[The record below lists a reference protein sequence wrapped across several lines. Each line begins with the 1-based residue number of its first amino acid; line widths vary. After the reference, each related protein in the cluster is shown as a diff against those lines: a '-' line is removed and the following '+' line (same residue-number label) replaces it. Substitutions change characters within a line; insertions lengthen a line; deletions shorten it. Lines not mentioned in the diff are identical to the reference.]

1 MSLQF
6 LKKEVKDEVHF
17 LHADKHQSL
26 EKSTPPPLWRGVA
39 SIRPLLC
46 ETWFSAASFSNNV
59 MWNLGIKL
67 YLLFLE

>member
-6 LKKEVKDEVHF
+6 IKKEVKDEVDF
-17 LHADKHQSL
+17 LYADKHQSL

-46 ETWFSAASFSNNV
+46 ETWFTAVSFSNNV
-59 MWNLGIKL
+59 MWNLGIKIL
-67 YLLFLE
+67 SIILE

>member
-6 LKKEVKDEVHF
+6 IKKEVKDEVDF
-17 LHADKHQSL
+17 LYADKHQSL

-46 ETWFSAASFSNNV
+46 ETWLSAVSFSNNV
-59 MWNLGIKL
+59 MWNLGIKIL
-67 YLLFLE
+67 SIILE